1 MTVHLQDSSST
12 FIFIQQNSTNIL
24 TVSNLYR
31 YCPLNIT
38 NGLKITYTDHDIFRF
53 LVIRGLC
60 GIGTL
65 GRNSSNFRPK
75 IADHVIFGG

>member
-1 MTVHLQDSSST
+1 MTVHLQDSSPT
-12 FIFIQQNSTNIL
+12 IIFIQQNSTKIL

-31 YCPLNIT
+31 YWPLNIT
-38 NGLKITYTDHDIFRF
+38 NGLKIAYTNHNNFCF

-65 GRNSSNFRPK
+65 GRNSLNFRPK
-75 IADHVIFGG
+75 NR